1 MSEIHLDVAE
11 RIGMQL
17 CRDAVR
23 WDGRA
28 NWLGD
33 SMELCG
39 DQWRVAHKSFGGDLY
54 SGTSGIALFLAELDR
69 FRPDP
74 LLRDTARAAIEHAL
88 PQNGVVRA
96 SGAPLEDGSAS
107 SFYSGAF
114 GAGYAAAEIG
124 ALFDDASLVER
135 GLAVAKKATAQV
147 SEPSYDILTGSAGWI
162 GPLLRLYER
171 THEKWMLDAAKRAGE
186 HLVRTA
192 NRSERGASWGS
203 IPKEVAAHDL
213 TGYSHGTAG
222 AGIALLELHRAT
234 GEQSFLD
241 TANAAFAYERAWF
254 SQEHQN
260 WPDFRSRINPEGQPE
275 QFSCGL
281 AWCHGAPGIGLSR
294 LRAWKLTG
302 DTTYRDEALIALRA
316 THAPLSQ
323 PSGELPFAL
332 CHGMAGNAELFIEAA
347 ETIEDPQWIAVAEA
361 IGVRGIDY
369 YHHARRR
376 WPCGIQGGGETPGLL
391 LGLAGIGWFYL
402 RLHDRAGVPS
412 VLLVH

>member
-1 MSEIHLDVAE
+1 MSEIHLDVAQ

-23 WDGRA
+23 WNGRA

-54 SGTSGIALFLAELDR
+54 GGTSGIALFLAQLDR

-74 LLRDTARAAIEHAL
+74 LLRETARAALEHAL
-88 PQNGVVRA
+88 PKNGVVHA
-96 SGAPLEDGSAS
+96 DESSA
-107 SFYSGAF
+107 FYNGAF
-114 GAGYAAAEIG
+114 GAGFAAAEIG

-135 GLAVAKKATAQV
+135 GLAVVKKATAEI
-147 SEPSYDILTGSAGWI
+147 SEPLFDVLTGSAGWI
-162 GPLLRLYER
+162 GPLLRLHAR
-171 THEKWMLDAAKRAGE
+171 TGEKWMLDGVKRAGE
-186 HLVRTA
+186 HLLRTV
-192 NRSERGASWGS
+192 NRSERGVSWGS

-222 AGIALLELHRAT
+222 AGVALLELHHAT
-234 GEQSFLD
+234 GEQKYLD
-241 TANAAFAYERAWF
+241 VANEAFAYERSWF

-260 WPDFRSRINPEGQPE
+260 WPDFRSRINAEGQPE

-294 LRAWKLTG
+294 LRAWQLTA
-302 DTTYRDEALIALRA
+302 DSAYRDEAVIALRA
-316 THAPLSQ
+316 TQAPLSQ

-347 ETIEDPQWIAVAEA
+347 DVIDDPQWMGVAEA

-369 YHHARRR
+369 YHHTRRR
-376 WPCGIQGGGETPGLL
+376 WPCGVQGGGETPGLL

-402 RLHDRAGVPS
+402 RLHDPKGVPS
-412 VLLVH
+412 MLLVH